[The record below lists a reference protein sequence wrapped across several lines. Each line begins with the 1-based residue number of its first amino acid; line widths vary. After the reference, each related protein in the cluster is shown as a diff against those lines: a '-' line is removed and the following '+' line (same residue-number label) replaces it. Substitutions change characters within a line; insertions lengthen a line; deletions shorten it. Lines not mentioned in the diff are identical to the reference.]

1 MSEPLTI
8 TAAAPLLRT
17 GELTPSELLEQCLRR
32 IDIYEPAVKAWVYL
46 DRERARQDAAKA
58 TDEIKAGHHRGPLH
72 GIPVGI
78 KDIIDV
84 FDMPTGCG
92 SKLWAN
98 SYARQDATCVERLRQ
113 AGAIILG
120 KTVTTAYAYLDPP
133 VTRNPW
139 NLART
144 PGGSSSGSAAAVACG
159 MCLASLGT
167 QTGGSTI
174 RPASYCGVYALKP
187 TRGRISVTGVLPL
200 APSLDHI
207 GVMANCVRDLAVV
220 FEVIAGYDP
229 GALYTREKPVPACV
243 SAVDLEV
250 ARIGEDRDR
259 GRLFRTRFLKPA
271 EMFPDT
277 LSPEVAKFMRGVE
290 NDLRSLAVS
299 DAGVGATVLPAEFA
313 QVHRSHLT
321 IMAVEAARVHR
332 NRYRRQRDDYPPKI
346 AELIENGLATS
357 QEEHG
362 HAEYIRRELTWRVV
376 LPDSPQS
383 LFAPATLDAAPTPE
397 TTGNAWCNSPWS
409 FLGLPV
415 VSVPLGW
422 SSDGLPLAAQFV
434 GAEYREESLLARAAW
449 VEGVCKSGKSPYARH
464 LPPVP
469 AVT

>member
-8 TAAAPLLRT
+8 AAAAPLIRT

-32 IDIYEPAVKAWVYL
+32 IDIYEPAVKAWAYL

-58 TDEIKAGHHRGPLH
+58 TDEIKAGNYRGPLH
-72 GIPVGI
+72 GIPIGV

-98 SYARQDATCVERLRQ
+98 SYARQDATCVERLRH

-139 NLART
+139 NLDRT

-187 TRGRISVTGVLPL
+187 THGRISVKGVLPL

-207 GVMANCVRDLAVV
+207 GVMANCVRDLATV
-220 FEVIAGYDP
+220 FEALAGPLP
-229 GALYTREKPVPACV
+229 GCV
-243 SAVDLEV
+243 SLVDSGPDEV
-250 ARIGEDRDR
+250 E
-259 GRLFRTRFLKPA
+259 LFRLGDYFDNADSELLRAYRDALRTLADGACNELTLPPGFVDVPPA
-271 EMFPDT
+271 QLTDM
-277 LSPEVAKFMRGVE
+277 
-290 NDLRSLAVS
+290 
-299 DAGVGATVLPAEFA
+299 AT
-313 QVHRSHLT
+313 
-321 IMAVEAARVHR
+321 EAAEVHSAR
-332 NRYRRQRDDYPPKI
+332 LDRHPEDYPPRI
-346 AELIENGLATS
+346 RELIETGRSRSATDLRAASTLRVKTLRRLRKRLGRFTVLAT
-357 QEEHG
+357 
-362 HAEYIRRELTWRVV
+362 
-376 LPDSPQS
+376 
-383 LFAPATLDAAPTPE
+383 PAATSYAPTTE
-397 TTGNAWCNSPWS
+397 TTGNPAFNSPWS

-415 VSVPLGW
+415 VSVPFGW
-422 SSDGLPLAAQFV
+422 SADGLPAAVQFI
-434 GAEYREESLLARAAW
+434 AASDNEPYLLATAAW
-449 VEGVCKSGKSPYARH
+449 AERQFALSRR

-469 AVT
+469 AA